1 MITTSDIAD
10 ILYGVCTLFEM
21 DVYRKGYIP
30 DGVVTAE
37 RAVILPKEQT
47 PQTFWKKAFVEIN
60 LCVPDISEGVAN
72 ITRLQELE
80 RMVQFIF
87 GKDIVGEYEDNYYR
101 VGISSLSGIN
111 EDSDLKCHYV
121 NVRLLFEVLNC

>member
-30 DGVVTAE
+30 SGVVSSE
-37 RAVILPKEQT
+37 RAVILPKEQS
-47 PQTFWKKAFVEIN
+47 PQTFWKKSFVEIN
-60 LCVPDISEGVAN
+60 LCVPDIKEGVAN
-72 ITRLQELE
+72 IARLQELE
-80 RMVQFIF
+80 RMAEYIF
-87 GKDIVGEYEDNYYR
+87 GKEIVGEYEGDYYKM
-101 VGISSLSGIN
+101 GISSLSGIN
-111 EDSDLKCHYV
+111 EDRDLKCHYV